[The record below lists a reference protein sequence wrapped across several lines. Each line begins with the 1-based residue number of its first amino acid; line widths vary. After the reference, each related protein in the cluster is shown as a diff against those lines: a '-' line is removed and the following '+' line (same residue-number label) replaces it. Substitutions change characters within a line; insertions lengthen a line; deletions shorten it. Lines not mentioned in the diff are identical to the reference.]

1 MATYEEII
9 AGLTLLAFSAALQL
23 VCLLLM
29 RVLVKLKHGG
39 HVSTLRTWLYLA
51 SALEQVSFIIF
62 HIKYHFYT
70 ADLHESESCIV
81 IRFLQSFSSTFTT
94 MWLLVIS
101 CFYFM
106 ITIKPEKCFTF
117 HSRFLSHCVTWT
129 WSCVSCLLY
138 LVLAFLVKERQ
149 HWGYI
154 DTCWVNIRE
163 TIHMYNTYG
172 NELIPLLVSCVFIS
186 CARFRI
192 SSRLVTLES
201 FMLQSEVS
209 VTISGLLG
217 GMDRYLILHSFTLVY
232 YIVLTFRFLLV
243 DSGSDLV
250 LMVFQASRGLSISML
265 TCLLD
270 EDIIAL
276 LKGKKERFVT
286 KGTNTRRSKNSSI
299 EMQTFIFNGH
309 LQS

>member
-117 HSRFLSHCVTWT
+117 HSRF
-129 WSCVSCLLY
+129 
-138 LVLAFLVKERQ
+138 F
-149 HWGYI
+149 
-154 DTCWVNIRE
+154 
-163 TIHMYNTYG
+163 
-172 NELIPLLVSCVFIS
+172 
-186 CARFRI
+186 
-192 SSRLVTLES
+192 
-201 FMLQSEVS
+201 
-209 VTISGLLG
+209 
-217 GMDRYLILHSFTLVY
+217 
-232 YIVLTFRFLLV
+232 
-243 DSGSDLV
+243 
-250 LMVFQASRGLSISML
+250 
-265 TCLLD
+265 
-270 EDIIAL
+270 IAL
-276 LKGKKERFVT
+276 CHVDVVLRELSFIPGTSIPSERT
-286 KGTNTRRSKNSSI
+286 STLGL
-299 EMQTFIFNGH
+299 H
-309 LQS
+309 